1 MLCLNLYLMNICI
14 TKSRPNFEQTKLN
27 KSYIHIH
34 LKARPLHRGQPISK
48 RLVIASRIIT
58 IYTNHVDKTQCIYL
72 IFKLMN
78 NMYFLCIIISI
89 TIVINMYIRFI

>member
-1 MLCLNLYLMNICI
+1 MTQILDSVNCQV
-14 TKSRPNFEQTKLN
+14 KQTTLN
-27 KSYIHIH
+27 KYYIHIH
-34 LKARPLHRGQPISK
+34 LKARPLHRGQPLSE

-78 NMYFLCIIISI
+78 KMFFLVYYYIDNHSYISI
-89 TIVINMYIRFI
+89 HNLVWTL